1 MDLIQNKKI
10 LSVVFMILCVLSYT
24 AMNFI
29 CKFFSNELSAYQL
42 LFFRSFPSVLI
53 CLFLMKR
60 KGVSFLGNKK
70 GLLVFRAVAGMLSA
84 IFFFEAISIIPIGT
98 SIILK
103 NLEPFFALLL
113 SFYFFGYKFNW
124 VHFYAI
130 SIASLGIF
138 IVLINSYGVSLLG
151 ITYMV
156 ISALVGGFAIVFITK
171 IGHQDSP
178 LTIVFYLSVFCSLL
192 GSYSFFEW
200 QKVKPDFFWY
210 LISIG
215 VLNFLAQFF
224 LTMSFQL
231 GDPRKV
237 APIKYIEILLAMLLG
252 TALLGESYL
261 AFNYLGAVIFILALV
276 INVLDFNKDGKINSE
291 DFQYL
296 LEIDKS
302 RFDLNK
308 DGKVN
313 FKDLLF
319 LFKREKK
326 K

>member
-1 MDLIQNKKI
+1 MSILQEKKI

-29 CKFFSNELSAYQL
+29 CKFFSDELSAYQL

-60 KGVSFLGNKK
+60 KGISFMGNKK
-70 GLLVFRAVAGMLSA
+70 GLLAARALTGMLSA

-103 NLEPFFALLL
+103 NLELFFALLL
-113 SFYFFGYKFNW
+113 SFYFFAYKFNW

-138 IVLINSYGVSLLG
+138 IVLINSYGVSPIG
-151 ITYMV
+151 IMFMV
-156 ISALVGGFAIVFITK
+156 ISAFIGGFAIVFITK
-171 IGHQDSP
+171 IGNQDSP
-178 LTIVFYLSVFCSLL
+178 LTVVFYLSVFCSLL

-200 QKVKPDFFWY
+200 QKVKPEFFLY

-215 VLNFLAQFF
+215 ILNFLAQYF
-224 LTMSFQL
+224 LTMAFQL

-237 APIKYIEILLAMLLG
+237 APIKYVEILLAMLLG

-261 AFNYLGAVIFILALV
+261 AYNYIGALIFILALV
-276 INVLDFNKDGKINSE
+276 INVIDFNKDGKINSE

-302 RFDLNK
+302 KFDFNK
-308 DGKVN
+308 DGKVDI
-313 FKDLLF
+313 KDLFF
-319 LFKREKK
+319 LFRREKK
-326 K
+326 T